1 MGLYPV
7 GVELL
12 LGLPTL
18 PAVGLAVE
26 AWVGALLHNTPQP
39 SYPRLT
45 HIIPAIPGHWVATIA
60 PTGTTSMKGN

>member
-45 HIIPAIPGHWVATIA
+45 HIIPAIPVIGYLPSHRLAQRV
-60 PTGTTSMKGN
+60 